1 MTFSDFRLIQAGYKQ
16 DLLPPHHDMNSLLN
30 PSCCGPKQRGEN
42 IQPQN
47 KRVSI
52 GRLPGRASRAP
63 RVTLLAVALTC
74 QSPAANA
81 M

>member
-1 MTFSDFRLIQAGYKQ
+1 MTIQAGYKQ
-16 DLLPPHHDMNSLLN
+16 GLLLP
-30 PSCCGPKQRGEN
+30 SCSGEN

-52 GRLPGRASRAP
+52 PITGPRLPSPWRH
-63 RVTLLAVALTC
+63 LIAVALTC